1 MAYNAGLDMILAH
14 LYARV
19 MNNMP
24 LMAGSEEE
32 SFSEISS
39 LGKRHLYKKIRLELE
54 RGKTLSEAL
63 SSVKGFPSFLLKIIQ
78 RGEDSGNLATAL
90 KIVLDHYPIF
100 ARFRFHMRS
109 IYSYISV
116 ILIFLLAFLIY
127 FSYIFTNTYTTV
139 LGNTS
144 PGFPAMY
151 RLFFLASNPYFIAF
165 FAVAVIA
172 AYLLVRY
179 VLKIDLIDY
188 IIRRTPV
195 MNRNYFRVLSLEL
208 GTLYNYNLELGLP
221 HHRALAEAIEG
232 LGKDRTSHSLK
243 RVLSLVENGE
253 SLSSA
258 LASETLLADM
268 PALDFI
274 GLGEGT
280 GKPRE
285 LITELNQ
292 FLHKYL
298 SVNLDKEMQNLF
310 RWCIGACGILVGIGV
325 VYVFSAILSYYS
337 LIIG

>member
-1 MAYNAGLDMILAH
+1 MAHSAGLDMILAH
-14 LYARV
+14 LYARAR
-19 MNNMP
+19 NNMP
-24 LMAGSEEE
+24 LMAGPEEE

-39 LGKRHLYKKIRLELE
+39 LGKHHLYKKIRLELK

-63 SSVKGFPSFLLKIIQ
+63 YSVKGFPSFFLKIIQ

-90 KIVLDHYPIF
+90 KIVLDHYPVF
-100 ARFRFHMRS
+100 ARFKFHMRT
-109 IYSYISV
+109 IYAYISV
-116 ILIFLLAFLIY
+116 TLIFLLAFLMY

-139 LGNTS
+139 LGNAT
-144 PGFPAMY
+144 PDLPALF
-151 RLFFLASNPYFIAF
+151 RLFFLASSPYFIAF
-165 FAVAVIA
+165 FALAVIA
-172 AYLLVRY
+172 AFVVVRY
-179 VLKIDLIDY
+179 VLKIDLIDCV
-188 IIRRTPV
+188 IRRTPV

-208 GTLYNYNLELGLP
+208 GTIYDYNLELGLP
-221 HHRALAEAIEG
+221 PHRALAEAVEG
-232 LGKDRTSHSLK
+232 LGKGKASHSLK

-292 FLHKYL
+292 FLHRYL
-298 SVNLDKEMQNLF
+298 TANLDKEMQNLF
-310 RWCIGACGILVGIGV
+310 RWCIVACGILVGIGV
-325 VYVFSAILSYYS
+325 VYVFSAIIYSYS
-337 LIIG
+337 MAM

>member
-1 MAYNAGLDMILAH
+1 MAHSAGLDMILAH
-14 LYARV
+14 LYTRTR
-19 MNNMP
+19 NNMP
-24 LMAGSEEE
+24 LMAGPEEKR
-32 SFSEISS
+32 FSEISS

-63 SSVKGFPSFLLKIIQ
+63 SSVKGFPLFLLKIIQ
-78 RGEDSGNLATAL
+78 KGEDSGNLATAL
-90 KIVLDHYPIF
+90 KIVLDHYPVF

-109 IYSYISV
+109 IYAYISV
-116 ILIFLLAFLIY
+116 ILIFLAAFLIY
-127 FSYIFTNTYTTV
+127 FSYIFTNTHTTI

-144 PGFPAMY
+144 PCIPAMY
-151 RLFFLASNPYFIAF
+151 RLFFFVSNSYFLAF
-165 FAVAVIA
+165 FVVAVIA
-172 AYLLVRY
+172 AYLIVRY
-179 VLKIDLIDY
+179 VLKIDLIDCVT
-188 IIRRTPV
+188 RRTPV

-208 GTLYNYNLELGLP
+208 GTMYGYNLELGLP
-221 HHRALAEAIEG
+221 HHRALAEAVEG
-232 LGKDRTSHSLK
+232 LGKGRTSHSLK

-325 VYVFSAILSYYS
+325 VYVFSAIIYSYS
-337 LIIG
+337 LMM

>member
-1 MAYNAGLDMILAH
+1 MAHSAGLDMILAH
-14 LYARV
+14 LYARAR
-19 MNNMP
+19 NNMP
-24 LMAGSEEE
+24 LMAGPEEE
-32 SFSEISS
+32 SFSKISS
-39 LGKRHLYKKIRLELE
+39 LGKRHLYKKIRLELK

-63 SSVKGFPSFLLKIIQ
+63 SSVKGFPLFLLKIIQ

-90 KIVLDHYPIF
+90 KIVLDYYPVF
-100 ARFRFHMRS
+100 ARFRFHMRT
-109 IYSYISV
+109 IYAYISV
-116 ILIFLLAFLIY
+116 TLIFLLAFLIY
-127 FSYIFTNTYTTV
+127 FSYIFTNTYTTA
-139 LGNTS
+139 LGNAT
-144 PGFPAMY
+144 PDLPALF
-151 RLFFLASNPYFIAF
+151 RLFFLAANPYFIAF

-172 AYLLVRY
+172 TYLLVRY
-179 VLKIDLIDY
+179 VLKIDLIDCV
-188 IIRRTPV
+188 IRRTPV

-208 GTLYNYNLELGLP
+208 GTMYGYNLELGLP
-221 HHRALAEAIEG
+221 HHRALTEAVEG
-232 LGKDRTSHSLK
+232 LAKGRTSHSLR
-243 RVLSLVENGE
+243 RVLSLIENGE

-325 VYVFSAILSYYS
+325 VYVFSAIIYSYS
-337 LIIG
+337 LMM

>member
-1 MAYNAGLDMILAH
+1 MTHSAGLDMILAH
-14 LYARV
+14 LYTRA

-24 LMAGSEEE
+24 LMTGPEEE
-32 SFSEISS
+32 SFSEISN
-39 LGKRHLYKKIRLELE
+39 LGKHPLYKKIRLELK

-78 RGEDSGNLATAL
+78 RGDDSGNLATAL
-90 KIVLDHYPIF
+90 KIVLDHYPVF

-109 IYSYISV
+109 IYAYISV
-116 ILIFLLAFLIY
+116 ILIFLAVFLIY

-144 PGFPAMY
+144 PGLPAMY
-151 RLFFLASNPYFIAF
+151 RLFFLVSNPYFIAF

-172 AYLLVRY
+172 AYLLMRY
-179 VLKIDLIDY
+179 VLKIDLIDCV
-188 IIRRTPV
+188 IRRTPV

-208 GTLYNYNLELGLP
+208 GTMYGYNLELGLP
-221 HHRALAEAIEG
+221 HHRALAEAVEG
-232 LGKDRTSHSLK
+232 LGKGRTSHSLK

-325 VYVFSAILSYYS
+325 VYVFSAIIYSYS
-337 LIIG
+337 LMM